1 MIYDFYDLERIA
13 LASGITSYSSSYSY
27 GKRLSVDDDQII
39 MSTSFGDSKA
49 LRITD
54 IEGICLGQD
63 FFSSQVRCEIH
74 GCDGQIK
81 ISFADHSY
89 KKGSKCLAEVKRP
102 EFQAFIENVHKK
114 IVKNGCEESV
124 VFEFSG
130 PSSATVEF
138 FEMVISFFL
147 VPVLFA
153 FGLSFFQE
161 LRSLNG
167 VFQVLL
173 IILMMFPAMVLGW
186 YLGHVFVRRFS
197 PNGRYNPREFPEY
210 VFDMANA
217 EITNHCNRILKK
229 KREKENEV
237 W

>member
-13 LASGITSYSSSYSY
+13 FTSGITSYSSSYSY
-27 GKRLSVDDDQII
+27 GKRLSVDDDQIL
-39 MSTSFGDSKA
+39 MSTSLGDSKA

-54 IEGICLGQD
+54 IESISLGQD
-63 FFSSQVRCEIH
+63 FFSSQVRCEIQ

-89 KKGSKCLAEVKRP
+89 KKGSEYLAEVKRQ
-102 EFQAFIENVHKK
+102 EFQAFIEDVHKK

-130 PSSATVEF
+130 PRSATVEF

-153 FGLSFFQE
+153 FGLSFFPG

-167 VFQVLL
+167 VFLVIL
-173 IILMMFPAMVLGW
+173 IILVVFPAMVLGW
-186 YLGHVFVRRFS
+186 YLGHVFARRFS
-197 PNGRYNPREFPEY
+197 PNGRYNPHDFPEY
-210 VFDMANA
+210 IFDMANA
-217 EITNHCNRILKK
+217 EITNHCKSILEN
-229 KREKENEV
+229 KREKKNEV